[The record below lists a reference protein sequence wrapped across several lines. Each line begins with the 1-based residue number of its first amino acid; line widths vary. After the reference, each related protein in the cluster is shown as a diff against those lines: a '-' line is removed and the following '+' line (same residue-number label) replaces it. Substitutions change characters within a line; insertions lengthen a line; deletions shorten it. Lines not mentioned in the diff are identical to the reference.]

1 MDDVIERGIQ
11 GVKAEGYT
19 VIPDFLSRQQL
30 ATVRALLAQ
39 IEETAPFGQENFG
52 GTRTKRASNL
62 LGRTRAL
69 DDIVIDPRL
78 RELIGG
84 VL

>member
-19 VIPDFLSRQQL
+19 VIPDF
-30 ATVRALLAQ
+30 RALLAQ